1 MSDDIE
7 RLLREVGQSTGDSK
21 GTPPSAPAPSSRKEV
36 DRRKRSP
43 GGRLAFAVVMAVVL
57 GAASWGIGVLLPF
70 TGAVAMGLG
79 GAFSAF
85 LTGLIAGPPRWF
97 SS

>member
-7 RLLREVGQSTGDSK
+7 RLLREVGQTTGSAPKPPAST
-21 GTPPSAPAPSSRKEV
+21 PSATRRDV
-36 DRRKRSP
+36 DKPKRSP
-43 GGRLAFAVVMAVVL
+43 GGRLAFALIMAVVL
-57 GAASWGIGVLLPF
+57 GGASWGLGVLLPF
-70 TGAVAMGLG
+70 TGAIAMGLG

-85 LTGLIAGPPRWF
+85 LTGLVAGPPRWF